1 MTGRCGPEPRRQRLA
16 YHQVAPYNNK
26 NHAQWMI
33 TMKLLQK
40 TASAILVSSLIA
52 GTASAQVSDDEIRI
66 GYLADMSG
74 TYRDLAG
81 PGGLEAL
88 KMAVE
93 DFGGSVDGKKIV
105 IFNADDLNKP
115 DVGANT
121 VRQWVDERN
130 VDMVTGL
137 VASSVVLAASKVV
150 EQADKLALISGAA
163 SSSLTNEHCSPNHI
177 HWTYDTYALANGTA
191 KALMESGG
199 KSWYLLT
206 ADYAFGHSLASDIGR
221 VVKAGGG
228 SVLGEVRHPFPS
240 SDFSSYVLQA
250 QGSGAEVIA
259 LANAGSDTVNAL
271 KTASQFGV
279 AQAGQK
285 LAGMVVFLND
295 IHAMGL
301 DVTQG
306 LMLTTGWYWDMNDE
320 TRAWAQRYYERFKR
334 MPGMSQA
341 GIYSATMH
349 YLNAIKATGSDD
361 AKTVRAQMAATPVND
376 MLAKGGKIREDGRM
390 VHDMYLAQV
399 KTPAESKGEWD
410 LYRIVST
417 IPGEQAYR
425 PLAESQCRLVT
436 GKVAQH

>member
-1 MTGRCGPEPRRQRLA
+1 
-16 YHQVAPYNNK
+16 
-26 NHAQWMI
+26 
-33 TMKLLQK
+33 MKAIQK
-40 TASAILVSSLIA
+40 TAIALFVSSLIA
-52 GTASAQVSDDEIRI
+52 GTAQAQISDDEIRI

-105 IFNADDLNKP
+105 IFSADDLNKP

-121 VRQWVDERN
+121 VRQWVDERH

-163 SSSLTNEHCSPNHI
+163 SSSITNEYCSPNHI

-191 KALMESGG
+191 KAVMENGG

-206 ADYAFGHSLASDIGR
+206 ADYAFGHSMANDIGR

-228 SVLGEVRHPFPS
+228 QVVGEVRHPFPS
-240 SDFSSYVLQA
+240 NDFSSYVLQA
-250 QGSGAEVIA
+250 QGSGAQVIA
-259 LANAGSDTVNAL
+259 LANAGADTVNAL

-301 DVTQG
+301 EVTQG

-320 TRAWAQRYYERFKR
+320 SRAWANRYHKRFGS
-334 MPGMSQA
+334 MPTMAQA
-341 GIYSATMH
+341 GVYSATMH
-349 YLNAIKATGSDD
+349 YLNAVKATGSD
-361 AKTVRAQMAATPVND
+361 ATATVRAKMVETPVND
-376 MLAKGGKIREDGRM
+376 MFAKNGKIRADGRM
-390 VHDMYLAQV
+390 IHDMYLVQV

-410 LYRIVST
+410 LYKIVST

-425 PLAESQCRLVT
+425 PLAESQCKLV
-436 GKVAQH
+436 GKVAQN